1 MDRYWKNNLYM
12 LRLIWN
18 ISKNRVL
25 IEFLSEAI
33 DYASWVFYSIV
44 FVSFLMRS
52 LEVGRSFIEI
62 MSFLIFG
69 ATLMGIFIVFRVWY
83 DTVFKPNSNAV
94 IYGNLNKKLFDKA
107 SEVELSCYED
117 TEFYNQFTLAM
128 KDSEEKINSIL
139 ETGAA
144 ITSGLVAGLF
154 SLYYMF
160 SIDHFVIIFVLGP
173 IIGNFVFGKK
183 LNQKI
188 FQQNKENVPNIR
200 KMDYV
205 NRVMYL
211 ADYAKELRMSHIFNV
226 LKVIYEEGFSGVIL
240 NIRKYALGKINLSIW
255 RNMFTFFVIF
265 QGVIFYSLYRVL
277 VTHSITL
284 SDFVVLFS
292 AMNTVAWIL
301 IGLSKQILN
310 SYQNSLYIA
319 NFRNFLEYTPTISEK
334 QEGNEANINFAKG
347 EAEVSFRNVSFAY
360 RGQKVPTL
368 KNINITIHHKEKIA
382 IVGHNGAGKTT
393 FIKLLMRLYDPTE
406 GDVVYHGEDVKELHL
421 AKYRRLY
428 ATAFQDYQVFSMTVA
443 ENVLMGKPE
452 NKKDYELVK
461 NALIEAGVWD
471 KVKSLSNGMD
481 TTLTKEF
488 DEKGAVLSGGEL
500 QKIAVARAFAKDHS
514 IAIFDEPSS
523 ALDPIAEYKLYQS
536 IMKACEE
543 KTVIFISHRLS
554 SAVLADRIYLFE
566 NGEIVEQGTHEELI
580 KQQGLYANMFQKQAE
595 RYKGGMKQ

>member
-1 MDRYWKNNLYM
+1 MKSYWKNNLYM
-12 LRLIWN
+12 FGLIWK
-18 ISKNRVL
+18 ISKKRIL
-25 IEFLSEAI
+25 MEFLSEVLH
-33 DYASWVFYSIV
+33 YMSWVFYSII
-44 FVSFLMRS
+44 FISFLMKS
-52 LEVGRSFIEI
+52 LEAGKSYIEI

-69 ATLMGIFIVFRVWY
+69 AVLMGSFIMFRVWCEAVY
-83 DTVFKPNSNAV
+83 KPNSNAI

-128 KDSEEKINSIL
+128 KDSEEKINSVL

-144 ITSGLVAGLF
+144 ISAGLVAGIF
-154 SLYYMF
+154 ALYYMF
-160 SIDHFVIIFVLGP
+160 SIDHYVIIFVLGP
-173 IIGNFVFGKK
+173 IIGNFVFGRK

-188 FQQNKENVPNIR
+188 FEQKKENVPNIR

-211 ADYAKELRMSHIFNV
+211 ADYAKELRMSHIFNI
-226 LKVIYEEGFSGVIL
+226 LKMIYEEGFSGVIW
-240 NIRKYALGKINLSIW
+240 NIKKYAPGKINLAIW
-255 RNMFTFFVIF
+255 RNIFTFFIIF
-265 QGVIFYSLYRVL
+265 QGVIYYSLYRVL

-292 AMNTVAWIL
+292 SMTTVAWIL
-301 IGLSKQILN
+301 IGLSNHILN

-319 NFRNFLEYTPTISEK
+319 NFRNFLSYNPVISEK
-334 QEGNEANINFAKG
+334 QEGSEADTRFAEGEEEICFQNVNFT
-347 EAEVSFRNVSFAY
+347 Y
-360 RGQKVPTL
+360 RGQKVPSL

-406 GDVVYHGEDVKELHL
+406 GVIVYHGEDVKELHL
-421 AKYRRLY
+421 ANYRKLY

-443 ENVLMGKPE
+443 ENVLMRKPE
-452 NKKDYELVK
+452 NKKDYEVVK
-461 NALIEAGVWD
+461 NALIEAGIWD
-471 KVKSLSNGMD
+471 KVNHLSNGMD
-481 TTLTKEF
+481 TILTKEF
-488 DEKGAVLSGGEL
+488 DENGAVLSGGEL

-514 IAIFDEPSS
+514 IAVFDEPSS
-523 ALDPIAEYKLYQS
+523 ALDPIAEYRLYQS

-554 SAVLADRIYLFE
+554 TAVLADRIYLFE
-566 NGEIVEQGTHEELI
+566 NGEIVEQGTHEELM
-580 KQQGLYANMFQKQAE
+580 KQQGLYADMFQKQAE
-595 RYKGGMKQ
+595 RYKGGIEQ